1 MNVMPWAGALVA
13 LLLLALALWVIVVR
27 STFAA
32 VVGFVAYGIIL
43 SLVWMLLH
51 APDIALTEVAIG
63 SGLTGV
69 LLLGA
74 GSRLRATEGNENA
87 HAPGA
92 VVRVVAA
99 LLCAAVTVGLAL
111 TVLLLPEPPPSLA
124 PLAAAN
130 LYRTELGNPV
140 TAVLIAFRA
149 TDTMLEVVVLLLA
162 LVGAWSLAPDRLWG
176 GYPGL
181 RHHADPNGMLVYAAR
196 RLPPLGIIVA
206 LYLFYAGSNGPG
218 GEFQSATVLAAMW
231 LLAMLAGVTH
241 APPTAALRVRALLVM
256 GSTVFLVVGVVGM
269 FTAGAFLAYPEG
281 WAKVFILAIEVPV
294 TLSIAVALG
303 MLMAG
308 APERTVPA

>member
-1 MNVMPWAGALVA
+1 MNVMPWAGTALTVLLVA
-13 LLLLALALWVIVVR
+13 LAVWVIVVR

-32 VVGFVAYGIIL
+32 VVGFVAYGIML
-43 SLVWMLLH
+43 SLVWMRLH

-69 LLLGA
+69 LMLGA

-87 HAPGA
+87 HAPG
-92 VVRVVAA
+92 VMVRVVAA
-99 LLCAAVTVGLAL
+99 LLCMAVTAGLAV
-111 TVLLLPEPPPSLA
+111 TVLLLPEPAPSLA
-124 PLAAAN
+124 PLVAAN
-130 LYRTELGNPV
+130 LHHTELGNPV

-149 TDTMLEVVVLLLA
+149 TDTMLEVIVLLLA

-176 GYPGL
+176 GFPGL
-181 RHHADPNGMLVYAAR
+181 RHHADPDGVLVYAAR
-196 RLPPLGIIVA
+196 RLPPLGIIVT
-206 LYLFYAGSNGPG
+206 LYLFYAGSDGPG

-241 APPTAALRVRALLVM
+241 APPTGELRVRALLVL
-256 GSTVFLVVGVVGM
+256 GSTVFLVVGIVGM
-269 FTAGAFLAYPEG
+269 FTAGAFLAYPAG

-294 TLSIAVALG
+294 TLSLAVALG

-308 APERTVPA
+308 APERPVQA